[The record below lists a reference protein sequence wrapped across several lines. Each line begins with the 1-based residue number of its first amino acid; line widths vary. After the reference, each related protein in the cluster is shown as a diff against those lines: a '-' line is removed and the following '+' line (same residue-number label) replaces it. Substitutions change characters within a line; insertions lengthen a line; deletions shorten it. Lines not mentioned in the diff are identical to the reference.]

1 MVSDGVHPNSGEPGD
16 ELMNIPGG
24 RKLRLGPDHLIASV
38 VSSRE
43 SSNYFLIQSQLHHL
57 L

>member
-24 RKLRLGPDHLIASV
+24 RKLGLGPDHLIASV